1 MRAINQAPYIMIV
14 ANSLMQENCRVNEE
28 RLHSHGWLP
37 MSRSNRTSLI
47 VPPTILFLFAHCMLR
62 LPPPVM
68 VVELQKRVLKKG
80 LRTRSL
86 ILAELERVLT
96 QASVW
101 VLIVE
106 PVDKKI

>member
-1 MRAINQAPYIMIV
+1 
-14 ANSLMQENCRVNEE
+14 
-28 RLHSHGWLP
+28 
-37 MSRSNRTSLI
+37 
-47 VPPTILFLFAHCMLR
+47 MLR